1 MTLQVSEGGGGV
13 RVVLQVR
20 PLRRY
25 LLGQTLS
32 GFGDSLMP
40 IALVFA
46 VLGQGGGA
54 AAVGV
59 VLLASRIPSILIALL
74 SGALGD
80 RADRRTVMLC
90 TDAARCLLQAT
101 TAALL
106 LTGHC
111 PLWALVVLQGLAG
124 TASALFTPAAAGLV
138 RTLAPPMLLA
148 QANALLGLTRNTVA
162 LAGLAIAGALVATV
176 GPGWAFALDAATF
189 ATSAVFLTLL
199 ARLPSPA
206 RPGQA
211 LWRAALLGVQEVGRR
226 RWLWTS
232 IVYVAAL
239 NLLAI
244 CPFLVLG
251 PVIAQQELGGA
262 VEWSA
267 IAFGYAA
274 GSIGGSTLVLRWHPA
289 HPLRAAFLGA
299 LALTPFLYLLGAAAP
314 VPVLIVTATLA
325 GTQAAVFNVLHNTTL
340 QTHVPEHLVSR
351 VASVNML
358 GSLAAVPLGLGL
370 AGPLAQATSPRT
382 VLTAAAVLAILG
394 TITVLCIRDV
404 RDLAEPAS
412 APDRAPAPI
421 KGRAEQ
427 IESQ

>member
-1 MTLQVSEGGGGV
+1 MTPQVPEGASAVRAILQA
-13 RVVLQVR
+13 R

-25 LLGQTLS
+25 LLGQALS

-74 SGALGD
+74 GGALGD
-80 RADRRTVMLC
+80 RADRRTVLLC

-124 TASALFTPAAAGLV
+124 AASALFTPAAAGLV

-148 QANALLGLTRNTVA
+148 PANALLGLTRNTVA
-162 LAGLAIAGALVATV
+162 LAGLAVAGALVATF

-189 ATSAVFLTLL
+189 AASAAFLAFLP
-199 ARLPSPA
+199 RLPPPA

-211 LWRAALLGVQEVGRR
+211 LWRAALLGVQEVARR

-239 NLLAI
+239 NLVAI

-262 VEWSA
+262 AAWSA

-274 GSIGGSTLVLRWHPA
+274 GSIGGSALVLRWHPA

-314 VPVLIVTATLA
+314 VPLLIVTAALA

-351 VASVNML
+351 IASVNML

-412 APDRAPAPI
+412 APHGAPAPTT
-421 KGRAEQ
+421 GAAAQ
-427 IESQ
+427 IESG